1 MFSVT
6 SGRRLSGIRWILYT
20 KYYTNNSRCIF
31 IQNEKKEKIRNNSD
45 TTVLAYLYVLL
56 FIKYNAKGCTSED
69 MQ

>member
-1 MFSVT
+1 M
-6 SGRRLSGIRWILYT
+6 
-20 KYYTNNSRCIF
+20 K
-31 IQNEKKEKIRNNSD
+31 KKEKNRNNSD

>member
-1 MFSVT
+1 M
-6 SGRRLSGIRWILYT
+6 
-20 KYYTNNSRCIF
+20 
-31 IQNEKKEKIRNNSD
+31 KKKGKKNRNNSD